1 MMREGEEMAKMLIHA
16 SRALVVALLCC
27 VALGAASAVAHAQQP
42 SAQKNTPKKK
52 KLPPGAKGFEQFA
65 NRDASDKLVTGGA
78 TRSGCLTYEEML
90 ACGAE
95 QFGQG
100 NVKQAVDLFMRAGT
114 LKPDQFRPSY
124 SLGQIYESEGK
135 YKEAVAAYKRAASLK
150 IDESMGDTAVDLL
163 SASFN
168 LANVYALMNEHAQA
182 VTALR
187 EVIRHMPQLYTPHYN
202 LGLSLA
208 ALGKH
213 REAVEAFKEATK
225 LKADYADAYYNMGL
239 AYSKLEE
246 WPQAV
251 EAFKRALEHNPNYA
265 QAHYNLGLI
274 YYLMDDAAAL
284 AREVQVL
291 QKSKPELAKELAK
304 LNGK

>member
-1 MMREGEEMAKMLIHA
+1 MAKILIHA
-16 SRALVVALLCC
+16 SRALVVALVCC
-27 VALGAASAVAHAQQP
+27 VVLGAAHTVAHAQQQP
-42 SAQKNTPKKK
+42 SAQKNPPKKK

-78 TRSGCLTYEEML
+78 TRSACRTYEEMI

-95 QFGQG
+95 QFVQG
-100 NVKQAVDLFMRAGT
+100 NVKQAVDLFTRAGA
-114 LKPDQFRPSY
+114 LKPELFRPAY
-124 SLGQIYESEGK
+124 SLGQIYESQGK
-135 YKEAVAAYKRAASLK
+135 YKEAIAAYKRAAALK
-150 IDESMGDTAVDLL
+150 IDDSMGDTTVDLM

-168 LANVYALMNEHAQA
+168 LANVYALTNQHELA
-182 VTALR
+182 VSTLQ
-187 EVIRHMPQLYTPHYN
+187 EVIRHLPELYTPHYN

-213 REAVEAFKEATK
+213 REAVNAFKEATRI
-225 LKADYADAYYNMGL
+225 KADYADAYYNMGL
-239 AYSKLEE
+239 AHSKLEE

-251 EAFKRALEHNPNYA
+251 EAFKRALEHNPDYA

-274 YYLMDDAAAL
+274 YYLMDDSAAL
-284 AREVQVL
+284 AGEVQAL

-304 LNGK
+304 LSGK

>member
-1 MMREGEEMAKMLIHA
+1 MTKMLMYA
-16 SRALVVALLCC
+16 SRALFVALCFM
-27 VALGAASAVAHAQQP
+27 VLGAGARATASAQSKPAGQP
-42 SAQKNTPKKK
+42 NPPKKK

-90 ACGAE
+90 ACGAQ
-95 QFGQG
+95 QFEEGH
-100 NVKQAVDLFMRAGT
+100 VKEAVDLFTRAGG
-114 LKPDQFRPSY
+114 LKPDLFRPHY
-124 SLGQIYESEGK
+124 SIGQIYESQGK
-135 YKEAVAAYKRAASLK
+135 YKEAAAAYKRAAALK
-150 IDESMGDTAVDLL
+150 IDESMGDTPVDLM

-182 VTALR
+182 VSTLR
-187 EVIRHMPQLYTPHYN
+187 EVIRRLPEAYTPHYN

-213 REAVEAFKEATK
+213 QEAIDEFKLATGI
-225 LKADYADAYYNMGL
+225 KADYADAYYNMGL
-239 AYSKLEE
+239 AHSKLEE

-251 EAFKRALEHNPNYA
+251 EAFKKALEHNPEYA

-274 YYLMDDAAAL
+274 YYLLDDAKSLAA
-284 AREVQVL
+284 EVQAL
-291 QKSKPELAKELAK
+291 QKTRPELAKELAR

>member
-1 MMREGEEMAKMLIHA
+1 MTKMLMYA
-16 SRALVVALLCC
+16 SRALFTAILCLGVAG
-27 VALGAASAVAHAQQP
+27 GAASAQSKPAGQP
-42 SAQKNTPKKK
+42 NPPKKKK

-65 NRDASDKLVTGGA
+65 DRDASDKLVTGGA

-95 QFGQG
+95 QFTQG
-100 NVKQAVDLFMRAGT
+100 NVKAAVDLFTRASG
-114 LKPDQFRPSY
+114 LKPELFRPQY
-124 SLGQIYESEGK
+124 NLGQIYESQGK
-135 YKEAVAAYKRAASLK
+135 YREAAAAYKRAATLK
-150 IDESMGDTAVDLL
+150 IDEGLGETQVDVM

-168 LANVYALMNEHAQA
+168 LANVYALLNEHAQA

-187 EVIRHMPQLYTPHYN
+187 EVIRRLPELYTPHYN

-213 REAVEAFKEATK
+213 REAVNAFKDATK
-225 LKADYADAYYNMGL
+225 IKADYADAYYNMGL
-239 AYSKLEE
+239 AHSKLEE

-251 EAFKRALEHNPNYA
+251 EAFRKALEHKPDYA
-265 QAHYNLGLI
+265 QARYNLGLI
-274 YYLMDDAAAL
+274 YYLMDDSAAL
-284 AREVQVL
+284 AAEVQAL
-291 QKSKPELAKELAK
+291 QKTRPELAKELAR

>member
-1 MMREGEEMAKMLIHA
+1 MTKILMYA
-16 SRALVVALLCC
+16 SRAMIVAALCFVVS
-27 VALGAASAVAHAQQP
+27 GATASAQSKPAGQP
-42 SAQKNTPKKK
+42 NPPKKK

-65 NRDASDKLVTGGA
+65 DRDASDKLVTGGA

-95 QFGQG
+95 QFTQG
-100 NVKQAVDLFMRAGT
+100 NIKEAVNLLTRAGS
-114 LKPDQFRPSY
+114 LKPELFRPQY
-124 SLGQIYESEGK
+124 NLGQIYESQGK
-135 YKEAVAAYKRAASLK
+135 YREAAAAYKRAATLK
-150 IDESMGDTAVDLL
+150 IDEGMGETQVDMM

-182 VTALR
+182 VTTLR
-187 EVIRHMPQLYTPHYN
+187 EVIRRLPEAYTPHYN

-213 REAVEAFKEATK
+213 QEAIGAFKQATTI
-225 LKADYADAYYNMGL
+225 KADYSDAYYNMGL
-239 AYSKLEE
+239 AHSKLEE

-251 EAFKRALEHNPNYA
+251 AAFKKVLELNPDYA
-265 QAHYNLGLI
+265 QARYNLGLI

-284 AREVQVL
+284 AAEVQAL
-291 QKSKPELAKELAK
+291 QKTKPELAKELAK
-304 LNGK
+304 LRGK